1 MAASLS
7 VARIDASLDCVAEL
21 EGGNIL
27 LINQEF
33 CILISPTSS
42 MPSIP
47 SEDATPAAIPP
58 NSYRVLLTG
67 FGVRFQSH
75 FLRVK

>member
-7 VARIDASLDCVAEL
+7 VARIDASLDFVA

-27 LINQEF
+27 LLLINQEQ

-67 FGVRFQSH
+67 FGVRSQSPH
-75 FLRVK
+75 L